1 MHHKYFLSLL
11 LFVTFTALIA
21 CDNNFSKSFT
31 EKIEPIDK
39 TNKISGSAEIH
50 TEKIEPINTTN
61 KIPVSVEIHSVTV
74 HPYILENSGQN
85 QYIYTATSN
94 KDDVTYSLGSKGDSS
109 KFKIDPFSGE
119 VILIENPDYESQNS
133 YNFYIVATDATGD
146 VSTAKKVTLEIL
158 NIDEK
163 PPMIISGNTAEVL
176 DKSGANQVIYKMIAE
191 DDDIATQSMGN
202 ITYELSGADAASFN
216 LNRSG
221 EVILTADPDYT
232 KKSRYSFSVI
242 VKDPIGNAVTQKIS
256 LKINA
261 PSWVSNVGTVCKGIT
276 DVASSE
282 SDGKDKVAIIELTNK
297 YPQIYACME
306 SWDPARR
313 DKLMATGNEQDSVRI
328 ALIVN
333 SNNDGSPQV
342 FDNYEFQFNTSQVT
356 NVKINGSPFSGARYK
371 PEPEKRLTEPTRF
384 VIEYDYQ
391 FPAYFYHPPENDQR
405 LDYDFYVKETRIEF
419 TMDPVKH
426 TISGFKTELLERTCA
441 KGNNPLKEG
450 ETCHLREYTFMC
462 YRNKVDYVKPTRKLD
477 TISHSEL
484 TAIIDE
490 YKIHCSGP

>member
-21 CDNNFSKSFT
+21 CDNNISKSF
-31 EKIEPIDK
+31 
-39 TNKISGSAEIH
+39 
-50 TEKIEPINTTN
+50 N

-85 QYIYTATSN
+85 QHIYTATSN

-119 VILIENPDYESQNS
+119 VILIENPNYESQNS

-146 VSTAKKVTLEIL
+146 VSAAKKVTLEIR

-176 DKSGANQVIYKMIAE
+176 DKSGANQVIYKVIAE
-191 DDDIATQSMGN
+191 DVDIATQSMGN
-202 ITYELSGADAASFN
+202 LTYELSGADAASFN
-216 LNRSG
+216 LNRSA
-221 EVILTADPDYT
+221 EVILTEDPDYT
-232 KKSRYSFSVI
+232 KKNSYSFSVI

-276 DVASSE
+276 DFASSE
-282 SDGKDKVAIIELTNK
+282 SDGKDKVGIIELTNK
-297 YPQIYACME
+297 DPQIYACME
-306 SWDPARR
+306 SWDPAKE
-313 DKLMATGNEQDSVRI
+313 DKLLATGDEQDSVRI
-328 ALIVN
+328 ALIIN

-342 FDNYEFQFNTSQVT
+342 FDNYEFQFNRSQSQVT

-371 PEPEKRLTEPTRF
+371 PEPEKRLTEPTSF
-384 VIEYDYQ
+384 VIEYDYK
-391 FPAYFYHPPENDQR
+391 FPAYFYHPSENDDR
-405 LDYDFYVKETRIEF
+405 LVYVKKTRIEF

-426 TISGFKTELLERTCA
+426 TISAFTSALLERTCA

-462 YRNKVDYVKPTRKLD
+462 YRNKVEYIPKGRG
-477 TISHSEL
+477 TISDSEL
-484 TAIIDE
+484 TAINDE

>member
-1 MHHKYFLSLL
+1 
-11 LFVTFTALIA
+11 
-21 CDNNFSKSFT
+21 
-31 EKIEPIDK
+31 
-39 TNKISGSAEIH
+39 
-50 TEKIEPINTTN
+50 
-61 KIPVSVEIHSVTV
+61 
-74 HPYILENSGQN
+74 

-146 VSTAKKVTLEIL
+146 VSAAKKVTLEIL

-163 PPMIISGNTAEVL
+163 PPIIISGNTAEVL

-282 SDGKDKVAIIELTNK
+282 SDGKDKVAVIELTNK
-297 YPQIYACME
+297 APQLYSCME

-328 ALIVN
+328 ALILN

-356 NVKINGSPFSGARYK
+356 NVKINGLPFSGARYK
-371 PEPEKRLTEPTRF
+371 LEPEKRLTEHTSF
-384 VIEYDYQ
+384 VIEYDYK
-391 FPAYFYHPPENDQR
+391 FPAYFYHPPENGQR
-405 LDYDFYVKETRIEF
+405 LDNNFYIKETRIDF
-419 TMDPVKH
+419 NMDPLKH